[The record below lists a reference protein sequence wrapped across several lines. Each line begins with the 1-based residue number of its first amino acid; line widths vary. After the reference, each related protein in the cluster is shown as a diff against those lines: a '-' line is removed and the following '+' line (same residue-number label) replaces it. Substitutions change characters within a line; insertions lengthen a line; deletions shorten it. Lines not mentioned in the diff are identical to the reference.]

1 MIPEQPAKIVPI
13 RLSHSTIE
21 VFNTC
26 ERKFQLEK
34 LLITDSAREDTPDT
48 VLGTAYGAGV
58 ADYLVHQDQTQALY
72 KAWLAYWPELESDKK
87 SVPHAIAALEKSFP
101 VLDKLLMDYEVAKL
115 KDGKPAIE
123 LSFRIDI
130 NPTYYYVGYVDVVL
144 RNRWDNTYVALDAKS
159 TGLALLDLSPVY
171 QNSAQVLGYSIVLDS
186 IVGEELADYGCGYFV
201 AQLKKD
207 FEIVIHPLVFRKTLL
222 DRLNWFITLGGDIK
236 RFELAEELSFY
247 PRRGSSCLKYNRPCK
262 FFGTC
267 TLSSQDIPRVRE
279 EDTIAYDFVFD
290 LDNLIDNHLRRI
302 NK

>member
-1 MIPEQPAKIVPI
+1 MTPDPSTNPVPI
-13 RLSHSTIE
+13 RLSHSTLE

-34 LLITDSAREDTPDT
+34 LLVTDSVREDTPDT

-58 ADYLVHQDQTQALY
+58 AEYLVSQDEEAALY
-72 KAWLAYWPELESDKK
+72 KAWMAYWPELESDKK
-87 SVPHAIAALEKSFP
+87 SIPHAIAALEKSFP
-101 VLDKLLMDYEVAKL
+101 VLDKLLMDYEVARL
-115 KDGKPAIE
+115 KDGKPAVE

-130 NPTYYYVGYVDVVL
+130 NPMYYFVGYVDVVL
-144 RNRWDNTYVALDAKS
+144 RSRWDNTYVALDAKS
-159 TGLALLDLSPVY
+159 TGLALLDLALVY

-201 AQLKKD
+201 AQLKRD

-236 RFELAEELSFY
+236 RFELAEELGFY

-262 FFGTC
+262 FFGIC
-267 TLSSQDIPRVRE
+267 TLSSQDIPRKRE
-279 EDTIAYDFVFD
+279 PDEIEYDFVFD
-290 LDNLIDNHLRRI
+290 LDNLIDNHLKRI
-302 NK
+302 NA